1 MLFIH
6 LFPFGMARPSD
17 IPVQIRKNFCIT
29 GLPIQAVPYLVFH
42 LHLVYSPGRGHRSME
57 LGLYGLRRCMIVL
70 CHRTPEL
77 HFRSPPIT
85 FTDTEEHSVG
95 QIEKTT
101 VICLEANLI
110 QCIID
115 LCE

>member
-1 MLFIH
+1 
-6 LFPFGMARPSD
+6 
-17 IPVQIRKNFCIT
+17 
-29 GLPIQAVPYLVFH
+29 
-42 LHLVYSPGRGHRSME
+42 
-57 LGLYGLRRCMIVL
+57 MIVL